1 MKKDQFSFYYYTPGT
16 FSSRSGAPSLH
27 PPPWCCRPSPHICCP
42 PRGSAAWRAR
52 TPPVQIQD
60 SDHVKT
66 NKICCNYHL
75 VHGCETDRHS
85 PRFLQRRDV
94 ATPARALAGQ
104 TPLGVLNGDGA
115 LLLGVKHG
123 EVIKTVPQV
132 ILNIVHD
139 PGFLQSI
146 AHLAGN
152 CGSQCRN
159 LLSGRTEG
167 GDLRGLVQGKREAGR
182 MQGSRR
188 ETIGRHRGGSVHVRL
203 PGDSPHGVEV
213 RGRWKQVGK
222 KTWDGQ
228 HQS

>member
-1 MKKDQFSFYYYTPGT
+1 M
-16 FSSRSGAPSLH
+16 
-27 PPPWCCRPSPHICCP
+27 
-42 PRGSAAWRAR
+42 RGR
-52 TPPVQIQD
+52 
-60 SDHVKT
+60 
-66 NKICCNYHL
+66 
-75 VHGCETDRHS
+75 ETDRHS
-85 PRFLQRRDV
+85 PRFLQRRNV

-115 LLLGVKHG
+115 LLLRVKHG
-123 EVIKTVPQV
+123 DVIKTVPLD

-139 PGFLQSI
+139 PGFLKSI

-167 GDLRGLVQGKREAGR
+167 RDLGGLVKGKWEARR

-188 ETIGRHRGGSVHVRL
+188 EHIGRHRGSSVHVRL

-222 KTWDGQ
+222 QAWDGHFQ
-228 HQS
+228 A